1 MTSYPRCQLIPDM
14 CRACVDK
21 PAFVAAA
28 RDCFALG
35 FVPYDH
41 DDVVP
46 FGERMAAAPL
56 SMLWS

>member
-1 MTSYPRCQLIPDM
+1 M